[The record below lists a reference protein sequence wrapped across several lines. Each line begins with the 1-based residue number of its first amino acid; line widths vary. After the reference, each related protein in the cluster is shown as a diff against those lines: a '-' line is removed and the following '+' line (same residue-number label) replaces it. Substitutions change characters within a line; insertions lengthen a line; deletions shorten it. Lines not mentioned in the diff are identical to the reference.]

1 MHKIVNP
8 KQTRLF
14 DPFDNVL
21 TEKTRKRLLDGWA
34 GVFRH
39 VILELMPVETISGHF
54 DPAMGRPTKEL
65 YSMAGL
71 LLIKEFMD
79 WTKDEALDAYSF
91 RMDIHYA
98 LNLEP
103 VTHDISM
110 RTLERYMNL
119 FADDDLAKTVMLEIT
134 VTLVDILEL
143 NIDKQR
149 LDSTHVFSDMASFG
163 RTRLMAV
170 AIKRFLTQL
179 IRHDPKA
186 YELLDEQ
193 LRKRY
198 APGVNQ
204 LFADTK
210 KDSES
215 RRLLRQQVAEDMYL
229 LVRRFADI
237 DEHSRKDTYKAME
250 RIFYEQCEV
259 HEEKVCV
266 KKKTGGNVMQN
277 PSDPEA
283 TYDGH
288 KGQGYQVQI
297 SETCHPEN
305 ETQLITSALPQTAVE
320 SDTTATSEVLDSLEE
335 SELLPREMFADTHYC
350 SDENIQAA
358 ANRDVEL
365 VGPVQC
371 GSLVN
376 KDVDHLNVDDFDID
390 EETEQVV
397 CCPAGHKPASS
408 IHDKQTGKTK
418 TVMPSS
424 TCSQC
429 EFRKECSIEKCR
441 DSYCLS
447 HTAKQRR
454 LAGRRREQATDVFRD
469 RYRIRGGIEGTNS
482 GLKRKTG
489 LGQLR
494 VRGKPAV
501 FHSILLKIVGWNILR
516 AAACAKMREIVYA
529 RANMAVFWLHFTFM
543 LASIPCRSRRS
554 RPKRH
559 FFGAPRTI
567 CEISTIQCCE
577 LSDF

>member
-1 MHKIVNP
+1 MQRIVNP

-21 TEKTRKRLLDGWA
+21 TKKTRKRLLDGWA
-34 GVFRH
+34 GIFRH
-39 VILELMPVETISGHF
+39 VILELMPVETISGYF

-79 WTKDEALDAYSF
+79 WTKDEALNAYSF
-91 RMDIHYA
+91 HMDIHYA

-110 RTLERYMNL
+110 RTLERYINL
-119 FADDDLAKTVMLEIT
+119 FEDDDIAKTVMLEIT
-134 VTLVDILEL
+134 VTLVDLLEL

-163 RTRLMAV
+163 RTRLMGV

-179 IRHDPKA
+179 KRHNSKA

-193 LRKRY
+193 LRMRY

-204 LFADTK
+204 LFGDTG

-229 LVRRFADI
+229 LIRRFADTA
-237 DEHSRKDTYKAME
+237 EHAGRGTYKAME

-266 KKKTGGNVMQN
+266 KRKTGGNVIQN
-277 PSDPEA
+277 PSDLDA

-288 KGQGYQVQI
+288 KGPGYQVQI
-297 SETCHPEN
+297 SETCHPDN
-305 ETQLITSALPQTAVE
+305 EVQLITCALPQTAVE
-320 SDTTATSEVLDSLEE
+320 PDSTATSEVLDSLEE

-358 ANRDVEL
+358 ANRGVEL

-371 GSLVN
+371 GSLVD
-376 KDVDHLNVDDFDID
+376 KDVDHLNVDDFNVD
-390 EETEQVV
+390 EQTEEVV

-408 IHDKQTGKTK
+408 IHDKQTGRTK

-424 TCSQC
+424 ACSQC
-429 EFRKECSIEKCR
+429 EFRKECPVEKCR
-441 DSYCLS
+441 DGYCLY

-454 LAGRRREQATDVFRD
+454 LAGRRREEATDVFRD

-494 VRGKPAV
+494 VRGRPAV
-501 FHSILLKIVGWNILR
+501 FHSILLKITGWNILR
-516 AAACAKMREIVYA
+516 ASVCAKMREIVYA
-529 RANMAVFWLHFTFM
+529 RANASVFWLNFVFLRMSM
-543 LASIPCRSRRS
+543 LAESVYVSRSKQILVYVQRFEGFS
-554 RPKRH
+554 K
-559 FFGAPRTI
+559 
-567 CEISTIQCCE
+567 
-577 LSDF
+577 LSKAS

>member
-1 MHKIVNP
+1 MKKIVDP
-8 KQTRLF
+8 KQIQLF
-14 DPFDNVL
+14 DPFDSVL
-21 TEKTRKRLLDGWA
+21 TPKTRKRLLDGWA

-39 VILELMPVETISGHF
+39 IILELMPVDAVSEHF

-65 YSMAGL
+65 YSVAGL
-71 LLIKEFMD
+71 LLIQEFMD

-91 RMDIHYA
+91 NMNVHYA

-103 VTHDISM
+103 ITHDISK
-110 RTLERYMNL
+110 RTLERYINL
-119 FADDDLAKTVMLEIT
+119 FEEDNLAKATMDEIT
-134 VTLVDILEL
+134 TKLVEVLGIK
-143 NIDKQR
+143 IDRQR
-149 LDSTHVFSDMASFG
+149 LDSTHIFSDMAGFG
-163 RTRLMAV
+163 RTRLMGV

-179 IRHDPKA
+179 ARHDLRA

-193 LRKRY
+193 LRMRY
-198 APGVNQ
+198 TPGVNH

-229 LVRRFADI
+229 VIRRFSDTA
-237 DEHSRKDTYKAME
+237 EHTGRDTYKAME

-259 HEEKVCV
+259 HEEKICV

-277 PSDPEA
+277 PSDPDA

-305 ETQLITSALPQTAVE
+305 ETQLITCALPQTAVE
-320 SDTTATSEVLDSLEE
+320 PDTTAASEVLDSLEE

-358 ANRDVEL
+358 AERGVEL

-371 GSLVN
+371 GSLSD

-390 EETEQVV
+390 EQTEEVA
-397 CCPAGHKPASS
+397 CCPAGHQPQSS
-408 IHDKQTGKTK
+408 VHDSQTGKTK

-429 EFRKECSIEKCR
+429 EFRKECPVEKCR
-441 DSYCLS
+441 DGYCLY

-454 LAGRRREQATDVFRD
+454 LAGRRREENTDVFRD

-489 LGQLR
+489 LGRLR
-494 VRGKPAV
+494 VRGRPAV
-501 FHSILLKIVGWNILR
+501 FNAIYLKIAGWNILR
-516 AAACAKMREIVYA
+516 AAACAKMRQIVYA
-529 RANMAVFWLHFTFM
+529 RANKAVLRLNFVFLRITISVGSVYMSLKKYFCV
-543 LASIPCRSRRS
+543 PCRQIEKFS
-554 RPKRH
+554 K
-559 FFGAPRTI
+559 
-567 CEISTIQCCE
+567 
-577 LSDF
+577 LSLAA